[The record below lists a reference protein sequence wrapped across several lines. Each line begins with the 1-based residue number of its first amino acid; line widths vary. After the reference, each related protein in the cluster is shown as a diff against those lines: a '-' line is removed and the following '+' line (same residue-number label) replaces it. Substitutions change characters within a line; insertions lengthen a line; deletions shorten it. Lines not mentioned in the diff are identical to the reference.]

1 MALGSQRL
9 RQVCG
14 AGAANRSAEALR
26 AALLEPSGA
35 ALAARPQPTPPTTSS
50 ADAELR
56 RPRRRKQHR
65 LRRLDSRGT
74 TAPVGVHKT
83 TAITRPRQ
91 VGADAPE
98 ASDQELVAQVL
109 RGDLDAFTA
118 ILARHQNRV
127 YGIAA
132 NFAAN
137 SDDASDLA
145 QEVFLKA
152 YRSLRHF
159 RGQSAFSTWLY
170 RIAVNACVDYTRR
183 QARSN
188 CLPLADDLLSA
199 HDEPGLDPQQELER
213 KELRTELLRAISGL
227 SMKLRVALVL
237 HDIEGLTHE
246 EMARVVRCSVG
257 TTKSRLFRAREEVRR
272 RLREQRGEG
281 K

>member
-1 MALGSQRL
+1 MALGSHRL
-9 RQVCG
+9 RQVRD
-14 AGAANRSAEALR
+14 AGAANELAEALR
-26 AALLEPSGA
+26 ASLLEPSGA
-35 ALAARPQPTPPTTSS
+35 ALAARP
-50 ADAELR
+50 
-56 RPRRRKQHR
+56 H
-65 LRRLDSRGT
+65 SRGT

-83 TAITRPRQ
+83 TAIIRPRQ
-91 VGADAPE
+91 VSADAPE
-98 ASDQELVAQVL
+98 ASDQELVARVL
-109 RGDLDAFTA
+109 RGDLDAFAA
-118 ILARHQNRV
+118 ILARHQHRV
-127 YGIAA
+127 YSIAA

-183 QARSN
+183 QARSS

-199 HDEPGLDPQQELER
+199 PDEPGLDPQQELER

-227 SMKLRVALVL
+227 SMKLRVTLVL

-246 EMARVVRCSVG
+246 EIARVVSCSVG

-272 RLREQRGEG
+272 RLREQREGEG